1 VKVEG
6 TDERRSRTC
15 FALAAELS
23 SWAPIFLVYATI
35 GLGVIGLP
43 LRLFTSTAHL
53 AIFLWLVACVGAPTY
68 YLTGSNSHAITV
80 STLLVAAACA
90 FGLHAGIISVVDAL
104 YNSAVANDD
113 HRPRAV
119 LAFMAGTLVIS
130 VAAGAMALSLV
141 IIPGTLVL
149 AKSGLM
155 VSAAVTAV
163 AGLVLGLLV
172 AIVSG
177 LIDGAPRISIETSS
191 FCAWR
196 GPEPVAWR
204 ARRTPIRRRQVR
216 TIVDRVGDLLRHALI
231 QLSDALRILSVAS
244 ARTAVNMF
252 VAAVR
257 ILVNA
262 LIKSVNFTLKLII
275 LCVRGVSAG
284 IVSAWWFCLNAI
296 ELTVAGLFH
305 SVVTAGLPVAALFT
319 GSGLTL
325 AAAAETRHY
334 LIAGSMI
341 ALLRLISFAVLGILA
356 LTTAW
361 IMLASQPISVSLRSA
376 GRSASVAGPYALL
389 LVEVGGWL
397 VGLPGTLGY
406 GRIHVGW
413 VTLVSTTFLAGAFV
427 WSQFI
432 HRPQDDRTLVQ
443 L

>member
-1 VKVEG
+1 
-6 TDERRSRTC
+6 
-15 FALAAELS
+15 
-23 SWAPIFLVYATI
+23 
-35 GLGVIGLP
+35 
-43 LRLFTSTAHL
+43 
-53 AIFLWLVACVGAPTY
+53 
-68 YLTGSNSHAITV
+68 
-80 STLLVAAACA
+80 
-90 FGLHAGIISVVDAL
+90 
-104 YNSAVANDD
+104 
-113 HRPRAV
+113 
-119 LAFMAGTLVIS
+119 
-130 VAAGAMALSLV
+130 
-141 IIPGTLVL
+141 
-149 AKSGLM
+149 
-155 VSAAVTAV
+155 
-163 AGLVLGLLV
+163 
-172 AIVSG
+172 
-177 LIDGAPRISIETSS
+177 
-191 FCAWR
+191 
-196 GPEPVAWR
+196 
-204 ARRTPIRRRQVR
+204 
-216 TIVDRVGDLLRHALI
+216 
-231 QLSDALRILSVAS
+231 
-244 ARTAVNMF
+244 MF

-389 LVEVGGWL
+389 LVAVGGWL
-397 VGLPGTLGY
+397 VGVPGTLGY